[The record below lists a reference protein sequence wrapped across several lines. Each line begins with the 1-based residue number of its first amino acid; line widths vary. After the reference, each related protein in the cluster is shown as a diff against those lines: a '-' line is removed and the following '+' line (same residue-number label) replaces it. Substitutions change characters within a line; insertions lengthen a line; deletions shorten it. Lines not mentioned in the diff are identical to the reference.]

1 MLEPTQSHI
10 FRAATIF
17 AAPPPTLFEEGKG
30 LRAQELTQSHP
41 NDAREYEKL

>member
-17 AAPPPTLFEEGKG
+17 AAPSPTLFEEGKG
-30 LRAQELTQSHP
+30 LRAQELTQYHTS
-41 NDAREYEKL
+41 NARVYEKL